1 MSYPPPANSPYRA
14 PRDTVR
20 YGLGEDTGHGLGTS
34 AGRNGFHDDPR
45 FGLGEPGRPG
55 VLSPPPPRTWPQDD
69 PFSRPAPP
77 DPWTFPEFDEPR
89 RGGRGGPGKAVVAAV
104 VAALLIGGLTGG
116 VAGAAAGRMT
126 AGGQASTAVPESAT
140 GPVSRTAGDLSS
152 VAARVQTSV
161 ASIEVRSGSG
171 QGTGSGFVIGQRG
184 RVLTNAHVVGDGGQV
199 TVVLADQR
207 RLAARVVGSD
217 RANDLAVLAI
227 PAGQSPAPLRFG
239 RSAQVRVGE
248 PVLALGSPLG
258 LQGTITSGI
267 VSALN
272 REVRLGEGGS
282 GGTALQTDAS
292 INPGNSGGPLVNAR
306 GEVIGV
312 NTAIATLM
320 RGGGGGSIGIGFAIP
335 ADRAREG
342 AQRLAG

>member
-1 MSYPPPANSPYRA
+1 MSYPPPV

-20 YGLGEDTGHGLGTS
+20 YDLRDDSRYGLG
-34 AGRNGFHDDPR
+34 RN
-45 FGLGEPGRPG
+45 EPPAMMW
-55 VLSPPPPRTWPQDD
+55 PPDD
-69 PFSRPAPP
+69 PFSRSAP
-77 DPWTFPEFDEPR
+77 WFDEPR
-89 RGGRGGPGKAVVAAV
+89 RSGRGRAVAAAV
-104 VAALLIGGLTGG
+104 VAAFLVGGLAGG
-116 VAGAAAGRMT
+116 VAGAAAGRVS
-126 AGGQASTAVPESAT
+126 AGGPAATAVPAA
-140 GPVSRTAGDLSS
+140 GPTSPAGDLSG
-152 VAARVQTSV
+152 VAARVQASV
-161 ASIEVRSGSG
+161 TSIEVRSGNAR
-171 QGTGSGFVIGQRG
+171 GTGSGFVIDRQG
-184 RVLTNAHVVGDGGQV
+184 RVLTNAHVVGDAGRV

-207 RLAARVVGSD
+207 RLAARVVGFD

-227 PAGQSPAPLRFG
+227 PAAQSPAPLRFG
-239 RSAQVRVGE
+239 RSARVRVGE

-272 REVRLGEGGS
+272 REVRLGEGGI

-320 RGGGGGSIGIGFAIP
+320 RGGGGSIGIGFAIP
-335 ADRAREG
+335 ADRARAG